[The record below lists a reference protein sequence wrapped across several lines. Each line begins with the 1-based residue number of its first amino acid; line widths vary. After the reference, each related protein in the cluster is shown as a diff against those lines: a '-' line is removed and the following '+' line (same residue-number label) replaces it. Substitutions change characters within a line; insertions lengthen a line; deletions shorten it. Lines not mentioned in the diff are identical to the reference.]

1 VQCTWAEV
9 VVELIC
15 TGGSTCNR
23 VHGVFGLSFALA
35 LREAAGFLDRCAQ
48 RKQLTVVVYVW
59 CDVVWV
65 TVRE

>member
-1 VQCTWAEV
+1 M
-9 VVELIC
+9 
-15 TGGSTCNR
+15 
-23 VHGVFGLSFALA
+23 HGVFGLSFALA